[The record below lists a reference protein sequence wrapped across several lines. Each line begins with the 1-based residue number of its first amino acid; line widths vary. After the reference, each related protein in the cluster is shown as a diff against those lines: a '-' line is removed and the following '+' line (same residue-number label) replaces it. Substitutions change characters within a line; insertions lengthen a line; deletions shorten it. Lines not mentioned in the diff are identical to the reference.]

1 MQSDPHLQAIECRMP
16 AGVTY
21 ASGERALMCAILADA
36 LACLGGWCR
45 QPGLAADARQWV
57 ASTDRHWPC
66 SFENICDTLGFDAAH
81 LRRRLLEKA
90 PSHDTLWEAQ
100 RAVLRATRASCP

>member
-1 MQSDPHLQAIECRMP
+1 MQSDPHLQAIECHMP

-81 LRRRLLEKA
+81 LRLMQHVALISRKVEIGSRCA
-90 PSHDTLWEAQ
+90 VA
-100 RAVLRATRASCP
+100 RAADGI